1 MVDVRAWHKFS
12 YANRTRGDLSADQ
25 SLFEE
30 QHEEGLSRKKQKV
43 RKEIWHKS
51 EKWTYSEARGGKD
64 AAVPIADVALLEIVG
79 AMSTRAC

>member
-30 QHEEGLSRKKQKV
+30 QHEGGLSIKKQ
-43 RKEIWHKS
+43 KEIWHKS